1 MNENERPGRAP
12 RHAGMKR
19 AKGSAQLLP
28 LLLLLPCTAGALRA
42 QDLAEIR
49 KRGTLRVIAER
60 DSQPERFA
68 LQADAEPGL
77 EKEILLGFAARD
89 GLKLEIVTVER
100 TEDRI
105 PALLEGKGDVIVGIV
120 VTDARRKVVEF
131 TSEVLPTRH
140 VVVTRKPDQAI
151 ENLEQLRSHKVGT
164 LKGSSWAE
172 MVAAAGVPAANVDD
186 SFLSSE
192 ACLEGLRAR
201 RVSAVVMSVAW
212 AVVARHKDPDLE
224 IGLFVGP
231 PTSAAFALRKDAP
244 QLAAALGAYV
254 ANVRKTDTWSRL
266 VVKYFRES
274 GLEILKRSRPE

>member
-1 MNENERPGRAP
+1 MGWEEIRMNV
-12 RHAGMKR
+12 KR
-19 AKGSAQLLP
+19 ARGSA
-28 LLLLLPCTAGALRA
+28 LLLFLSCPAGALLA
-42 QDLAEIR
+42 QDLAEIH

-120 VTDARRKVVEF
+120 VTDARRKVVV

-151 ENLEQLRSHKVGT
+151 ESLGQLRSHKVGT

-186 SFLSSE
+186 SFPSSE

-212 AVVARHKDPDLE
+212 AVVARNKDPDLE
-224 IGLFVGP
+224 IGVFVGP

-244 QLAAALGAYV
+244 QLAAELGAYV